1 MVLIKVNSP
10 VARSAYG
17 GVIIALA
24 VALGYALAAIP
35 NIELISLTLA
45 FGGYLLGAGWG
56 AVVGALGFGLY
67 SAISPFGIAPPP
79 VFIAQIIG
87 GSVVGL
93 SGALL
98 RNLFASNKK
107 QIVKIIFC
115 GLAGFC
121 ATLIYDI
128 LTNLGAFAAISS
140 QATFIP
146 FMIGGIAFAIV
157 HIISNTAIFALLLP
171 ILAGR
176 IK

>member
-1 MVLIKVNSP
+1 MSLIKVNSP
-10 VARSAYG
+10 VSRSAYG
-17 GVIIALA
+17 GVIIALS

-79 VFIAQIIG
+79 VFFAQVVG
-87 GSVVGL
+87 GSLIGL
-93 SGALL
+93 SGAILKGVL
-98 RNLFASNKK
+98 ASNKK
-107 QIVKIIFC
+107 RIMKVIFC

-121 ATLIYDI
+121 GTLIYDL

-140 QATFIP
+140 QATFLP
-146 FMIGGIAFAIV
+146 FMIGGIAFAV
-157 HIISNTAIFALLLP
+157 LHILSNTIIFAILLP
-171 ILAGR
+171 LIANR